1 MIYGRSVTKE
11 QKRFH
16 DMLCQHVG
24 CVACHKSGIFNTWVS
39 IHHVQGRTKP
49 DAHWKVLPLCASHHQ
64 YDSSSGVIAV
74 HPHKAA
80 FEAEYG
86 NQMALFIGAVAFLIE
101 SGFDVPGEAC
111 RVAGIVKVDTQAEDV
126 QNSF

>member
-16 DMLCQHVG
+16 DMLCQQIG
-24 CVACHKSGIFNTWVS
+24 CVACRKIGIFNTWVS
-39 IHHVQGRTKP
+39 IHHVHGRTKP

-64 YDSSSGVIAV
+64 HDTASGAIAV
-74 HPHKAA
+74 HPHKGA

-86 NQMALFIGAVAFLIE
+86 KQETLLIGCIE
-101 SGFDVPGEAC
+101 WLAAHGFDVPEDAY
-111 RVAGIVKVDTQAEDV
+111 RAAGIVKVDTQAEEV
-126 QNSF
+126 ENAF